1 MSFTDF
7 PDVKLKV
14 LPAFGAQGPIG
25 PEGPQGDIG
34 PQGPVGPQGP
44 IGPDGPPGGAPP
56 ALNVPLIAAPAAAL
70 GAVARYQREDHV
82 HPQEQGEVIGWL
94 NGVLG
99 LGADYTAAMQ
109 AIIDSAPT
117 AGLRILIR
125 GRNVFS
131 SLNLNGKVNIQ
142 IIGVGRGI
150 SGDSKTY
157 IYTGAGAIGAGVPV
171 FDCRGSVGMVFDNI
185 VFRSNNAAFNGTLL
199 AFGQQVA
206 PSNAAYM
213 RVRNCLF
220 DTAGVSTAVLLELHG
235 ATNGVFENCQWSTNC
250 RHIQMQLTNTVGFV
264 NNIQFL
270 NCKWSPG
277 LVTPIVGTGEA
288 VSFVSCSSQQ
298 GTDGRARFWDSGSTS
313 YFRGFNFIGCS
324 FYDVTVAGGV
334 WLRAQLGGALNV
346 FGCRFSNSG
355 ASNDISLAGVADLGG
370 DPTRGGLRGFNI
382 LGNYF
387 DAASGNGPHI
397 LFNGT
402 IAAKSN
408 ARGGLIAGNEVAN
421 NSVFLG
427 SVTEVEQTLLAPN
440 SLYTANENTYGGM
453 LAYVGLPGYAT
464 RAIAVGSGLDPGMIY
479 KSTTAVGPDHT
490 PLCIV

>member
-25 PEGPQGDIG
+25 PIG
-34 PQGPVGPQGP
+34 PAGPVGPQGIQGIQGP

-56 ALNVPLIAAPAAAL
+56 AINVPLIAGTAAAL

-82 HPQEQGEVIGWL
+82 HPQESGQILGWL

-109 AIIDSAPT
+109 AIIDSAPI

-142 IIGVGRGI
+142 IVGVGRGI

-171 FDCRGSVGMVFDNI
+171 IDCRGSLGMVWENI

-213 RVRNCLF
+213 RVRNCSF
-220 DTAGVSTAVLLELHG
+220 DTAGVSTAVLVELHG
-235 ATNGVFENCQWSTNC
+235 ATNGVFENCQFATNC

-270 NCKWSPG
+270 HCKFSPG
-277 LVTPIVGTGEA
+277 LVTPIVGTGEG

-298 GTDGRARFWDSGSTS
+298 GTDGRARLWDSNGTS
-313 YFRGFNFIGCS
+313 YFRGINWISCT
-324 FYDVTVAGGV
+324 FYDATVGGGT
-334 WLRAQLGGALNV
+334 WLRAQLGGAFNV
-346 FGCRFSNSG
+346 IGCRFSNAF
-355 ASNDISLAGVADLGG
+355 ASNDISLAGVADLNA
-370 DPTRGGLRGFNI
+370 DPTRGGVRGFNI
-382 LGNYF
+382 IGNYF
-387 DAASGNGPHI
+387 DSGNGHGPHI

-402 IAAKSN
+402 KAAKSN
-408 ARGGLIAGNEVAN
+408 ARGGLIVGNDVTN

-427 SVTEVEQTLLAPN
+427 SLTEVEQTLLGPN

-453 LAYVGLPGYAT
+453 LAYIGLQQYAT
-464 RAIAVGSGLDPGMIY
+464 RAIAVGSGLQPGMIY
-479 KSTTAVGPDHT
+479 KSSTAIGPDHN